1 MSKFLNILAP
11 AIGGAGA
18 VMAMAYTLADQFIV
32 DMPAPLREAVAVAPA
47 NAEEPKDA
55 TARVMAA
62 KFSLGREATTDEIAA
77 WDIDVR
83 PDGQGLPPGSGDV
96 MTGEE
101 LYVDNCAM
109 CHGDFG
115 EAVGRWPVLAGGQGT
130 LTNDRPVKTIGSYWP
145 YLSTVFDYVHRAMP
159 FGNAQSLSD
168 DDVYAITAYLLYLN
182 DLVDDDFEL
191 SNENF
196 TEVRMPNEDN
206 FYPDDR
212 AEIELTAFTGDV
224 CMENCKDAV
233 DITGRAAVV
242 DVTPDDAAARK
253 RREEAAAAAEGTA
266 APTEVAAA
274 ETAPAAPAAPAVDD
288 ASGDDSALAEAGEK
302 VFRKC
307 KACHAVGEGA
317 SNKVGP
323 HLNGLDGRT
332 VGGVD
337 GFKYSGVF
345 TEAQAS
351 GMVWN
356 QETLTAFLANPKT
369 YMKGTKMSFAGLKKQ
384 DDIDAV
390 IAYINAEGEE

>member
-11 AIGGAGA
+11 AVGGAGA
-18 VMAMAYTLADQFIV
+18 VMAMAYTLADQFVV
-32 DMPAPLREAVAVAPA
+32 DMPAPLRETVAVAPA
-47 NAEEPKDA
+47 MADEPKDA

-62 KFSLGREATTDEIAA
+62 KFELGREATTDEVAA

-83 PDGQGLPPGSGDV
+83 PDGHGLPPGKGDV
-96 MTGEE
+96 FTGEE
-101 LYVDNCAM
+101 LYTDNCAM

-115 EAVGRWPVLAGGQGT
+115 EAVGRWPVLAGGQNS
-130 LTNDRPVKTIGSYWP
+130 LEDDRPVKTIGSYWP

-196 TEVRMPNEDN
+196 LEVRLPNEEN

-212 AEIELTAFTGDV
+212 AEIELAAFAGEV

-233 DITGRAAVV
+233 EITGRAAVV

-253 RREEAAAAAEGTA
+253 RREAAAAATGDA
-266 APTEVAAA
+266 GAVAVAAA
-274 ETAPAAPAAPAVDD
+274 PAETVAAPAPD
-288 ASGDDSALAEAGEK
+288 AGAGGDAELVAAGEK

-317 SNKVGP
+317 KNKVGP
-323 HLNGLDGRT
+323 HLNALDGRAI
-332 VGGVD
+332 GGLD
-337 GFKYSGVF
+337 GFKYSGAF
-345 TEAQAS
+345 TEANAN

-356 QETLTAFLANPKT
+356 DETLTEFLKSPKG
-369 YMKGTKMSFAGLKKQ
+369 YLKGTKMSFAGLKKQ
-384 DDIDAV
+384 ADIDAV
-390 IAYINAEGEE
+390 IAYIKSTGTE